1 MSDNWVDFQ
10 SGCGIC
16 KASTDYNATGGGVGN
31 YGSSVGD
38 KVMIPRVNG
47 KIIPS
52 GPYPSTTLNRKY
64 GSQFVNKNLG
74 INWATTGG
82 KKKN

>member
-1 MSDNWVDFQ
+1 MSSNWVDFQ

-16 KASTDYNATGGGVGN
+16 KASTDYNAVGGGVGN

-47 KIIPS
+47 KIIKS
-52 GPYPSTTLNRKY
+52 GTSELAIELEKKGYKKLN
-64 GSQFVNKNLG
+64 
-74 INWATTGG
+74 
-82 KKKN
+82 